1 MVFIF
6 GFPTS
11 TRKINHQRNEIKS
24 PWLSN
29 DLLKCIRRK
38 NRLYRKFIC
47 KPPEAN
53 KEIYKKYRS
62 KLNTTLRL
70 AKQNYFSNLLEKEK
84 NNMRNTWKVLN
95 SIIRPNSHTK
105 CSEKFVS
112 ENEIYTCTNEIASKF
127 NQYFANI
134 GPKLASTIHH
144 EGKNFF
150 IVSSES
156 E

>member
-1 MVFIF
+1 M
-6 GFPTS
+6 
-11 TRKINHQRNEIKS
+11 
-24 PWLSN
+24 
-29 DLLKCIRRK
+29 
-38 NRLYRKFIC
+38 
-47 KPPEAN
+47 
-53 KEIYKKYRS
+53 
-62 KLNTTLRL
+62 NTTLRL
-70 AKQNYFSNLLEKEK
+70 AKQNYFSNVLEKEK

-144 EGKNFF
+144 EGKNF
-150 IVSSES
+150 SSYLQNQSNATYFFKPTSADEILKIIKKLGS
-156 E
+156 RKSAGLDNINADLIK